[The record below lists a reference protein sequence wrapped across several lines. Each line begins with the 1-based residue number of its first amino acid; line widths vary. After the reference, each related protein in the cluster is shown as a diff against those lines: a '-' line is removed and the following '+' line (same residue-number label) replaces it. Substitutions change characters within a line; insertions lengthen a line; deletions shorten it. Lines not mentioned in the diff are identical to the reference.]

1 MRRLHRRAGFTLLEL
16 MVALTIG
23 AMVVTA
29 VFALGGGASHHFQEQ
44 QRVGQLQRA
53 VRMAMDRFRRDAARA
68 GFGMV
73 PATGAPG
80 VFTCPTPSLPR
91 PLQGVGFTDGAGND
105 QLLRRA
111 FNNVSADEIVFTGN
125 FETSDRYLV
134 RGIDGAGA
142 RIFVQ
147 TDWLAFRRSFGR
159 DLTGFTDT
167 FAPGRMVHLEARNG
181 SHFFLDI
188 ASSFISG
195 DGSTASITVDQPIGA
210 ANPCLEGLGEGAT
223 VSPVSQ
229 VRYRVQ
235 EVDAADALAV
245 RIAAVTGQN
254 TQLVREEI
262 NLATGAV
269 VDTLPVLDFVVD
281 FNIDFVL
288 DSNLTPGNPPQ
299 IAVAGGDTVDLSIN
313 AWRVRGII
321 ASLTARSPEQ
331 DARFPWPDEWV
342 GGRPTGA
349 PLNRYQA
356 VAGVPGA
363 SRVRGLTTEIQMPN
377 MIGP

>member
-1 MRRLHRRAGFTLLEL
+1 
-16 MVALTIG
+16 
-23 AMVVTA
+23 
-29 VFALGGGASHHFQEQ
+29 
-44 QRVGQLQRA
+44 
-53 VRMAMDRFRRDAARA
+53 
-68 GFGMV
+68 
-73 PATGAPG
+73 
-80 VFTCPTPSLPR
+80 
-91 PLQGVGFTDGAGND
+91 
-105 QLLRRA
+105 
-111 FNNVSADEIVFTGN
+111 
-125 FETSDRYLV
+125 
-134 RGIDGAGA
+134 
-142 RIFVQ
+142 
-147 TDWLAFRRSFGR
+147 
-159 DLTGFTDT
+159 
-167 FAPGRMVHLEARNG
+167 
-181 SHFFLDI
+181 
-188 ASSFISG
+188 
-195 DGSTASITVDQPIGA
+195 
-210 ANPCLEGLGEGAT
+210 
-223 VSPVSQ
+223 
-229 VRYRVQ
+229 
-235 EVDAADALAV
+235 V

-262 NLATGAV
+262 DLATGAV